1 MKREGVNFSPFTGN
15 SCILLLTQ
23 IVYDNRR
30 KIVVMGEIMV
40 INFRSKEEEHERLV
54 EAFIREAQTIE
65 AALLATPEAQAVA
78 ITDEER
84 DAAYERLMQRV
95 HEAANK

>member
-1 MKREGVNFSPFTGN
+1 M
-15 SCILLLTQ
+15 IA
-23 IVYDNRR
+23 
-30 KIVVMGEIMV
+30 
-40 INFRSKEEEHERLV
+40 NFRSREEEDSILIET
-54 EAFIREAQTIE
+54 FIREAQTME
-65 AALLATPEAQAVA
+65 AALLATPEAQAMT

>member
-1 MKREGVNFSPFTGN
+1 
-15 SCILLLTQ
+15 
-23 IVYDNRR
+23 
-30 KIVVMGEIMV
+30 MV
-40 INFRSKEEEHERLV
+40 INFRSREEEHDMLV

-65 AALLATPEAQAVA
+65 AALLATPEAQAVTT
-78 ITDEER
+78 TDEER

>member
-1 MKREGVNFSPFTGN
+1 
-15 SCILLLTQ
+15 
-23 IVYDNRR
+23 
-30 KIVVMGEIMV
+30 MV
-40 INFRSKEEEHERLV
+40 INFKSKEEEESMLV
-54 EAFIREAQTIE
+54 NAFIREAETIE
-65 AALLATPEAQAVA
+65 AALLATPEAQAVT

>member
-1 MKREGVNFSPFTGN
+1 
-15 SCILLLTQ
+15 
-23 IVYDNRR
+23 
-30 KIVVMGEIMV
+30 MV
-40 INFRSKEEEHERLV
+40 INFKSKEEEESMLV
-54 EAFIREAQTIE
+54 ETFIREAQTIE
-65 AALLATPEAQAVA
+65 AALLATPEAQAVM

>member
-1 MKREGVNFSPFTGN
+1 MTV
-15 SCILLLTQ
+15 Q
-23 IVYDNRR
+23 
-30 KIVVMGEIMV
+30 
-40 INFRSKEEEHERLV
+40 FRSREEEAERLV

-65 AALLATPEAQAVA
+65 AALLATPEAQAVT

-95 HEAANK
+95 HKAANK

>member
-1 MKREGVNFSPFTGN
+1 
-15 SCILLLTQ
+15 
-23 IVYDNRR
+23 VYDNRR

-65 AALLATPEAQAVA
+65 AALLATPEAQAVT

>member
-1 MKREGVNFSPFTGN
+1 M
-15 SCILLLTQ
+15 I
-23 IVYDNRR
+23 DNRR
-30 KIVVMGEIMV
+30 KLVVMGEIMV
-40 INFRSKEEEHERLV
+40 INFRNKEEEYAVLV

-65 AALLATPEAQAVA
+65 AALLATPEAQAVT

>member
-1 MKREGVNFSPFTGN
+1 
-15 SCILLLTQ
+15 
-23 IVYDNRR
+23 
-30 KIVVMGEIMV
+30 MV
-40 INFRSKEEEHERLV
+40 INFKSKEAEESMLV
-54 EAFIREAQTIE
+54 EAFIKEAQTIE
-65 AALLATPEAQAVA
+65 AALLATPEAQAVT

>member
-1 MKREGVNFSPFTGN
+1 MKREGVNFSPFTVKF
-15 SCILLLTQ
+15 SVLLLTQ
-23 IVYDNRR
+23 IVYDNNE
-30 KIVVMGEIMV
+30 KYWMEEIMV
-40 INFRSKEEEHERLV
+40 INFKSKEAEESMLI
-54 EAFIREAQTIE
+54 EAFIK
-65 AALLATPEAQAVA
+65 EAQAVT

>member
-1 MKREGVNFSPFTGN
+1 ME
-15 SCILLLTQ
+15 
-23 IVYDNRR
+23 
-30 KIVVMGEIMV
+30 EIMV
-40 INFRSKEEEHERLV
+40 INFKSKEAEESMLI
-54 EAFIREAQTIE
+54 EAFIK
-65 AALLATPEAQAVA
+65 EAQAVT